1 MRLILWIRMFVWR
14 YKLKE
19 LAKDDPFIYDYE
31 DE

>member
-1 MRLILWIRMFVWR
+1 MFVWR